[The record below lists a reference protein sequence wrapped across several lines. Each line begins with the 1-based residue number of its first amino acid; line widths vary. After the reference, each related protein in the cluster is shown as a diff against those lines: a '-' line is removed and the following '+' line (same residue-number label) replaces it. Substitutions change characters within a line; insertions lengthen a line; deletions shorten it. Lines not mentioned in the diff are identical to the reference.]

1 VDSLDLNWRRLA
13 GRIPEAAEAEAS
25 RIVRAFKGEVA
36 LTPPRSSK
44 WGSYRWRPD
53 LGAKIFL
60 NRDLQPEAMLIT
72 LLHELA
78 HAQVRSWDGIGCMP
92 HGSEWQG
99 RYRDLLGPF
108 LDVPGVFSPAVVRAL
123 KNQLHKPKASCGAAP
138 DLLRALRADSDALR
152 VEQLPEAMLITLL
165 HELAHAQVRS
175 WDGVGCMPHGSE
187 WQGRYRDL
195 LGPFLDV
202 PGVFSPAVVT
212 ALNNQLHKPKASC
225 GAAPDL
231 LRALRTD
238 SDALR
243 VEQLPEGCWFRLANG
258 MEFRKG
264 PKRRSRFACTEKKT
278 GRTFTVHALAEATR
292 SQE

>member
-13 GRIPEAAEAEAS
+13 GRIPVAAEAEAS
-25 RIVRAFKGEVA
+25 RIVRAFKGELA

-60 NRDLQPEAMLIT
+60 NRDLQ
-72 LLHELA
+72 
-78 HAQVRSWDGIGCMP
+78 
-92 HGSEWQG
+92 
-99 RYRDLLGPF
+99 
-108 LDVPGVFSPAVVRAL
+108 
-123 KNQLHKPKASCGAAP
+123 
-138 DLLRALRADSDALR
+138 
-152 VEQLPEAMLITLL
+152 PEAMLITLL

-212 ALNNQLHKPKASC
+212 ALKNQLHKPKASC

-231 LRALRTD
+231 LRALRAD
-238 SDALR
+238 SDAIR